1 MVTYPSGKG
10 RLCKSPIPRFESE
23 RYLYNRLLWRL
34 FFFMIKYFIS
44 SLEPFRKIFLFDFSF
59 AILVVE
65 SFTTGESYE

>member
-1 MVTYPSGKG
+1 MVRDGSAKALFLGSNPSVTFTTAFYGG
-10 RLCKSPIPRFESE
+10 C
-23 RYLYNRLLWRL
+23 
-34 FFFMIKYFIS
+34 FFMRKYFIS